1 MPSSTCAN
9 YGPFSLV
16 TFTAVDAVLNI
27 TWQATDNVL
36 VRDYY
41 VGVASAW
48 NSTASPDLLPF
59 QSTVGRSF
67 FSIPV
72 TPSVEFFVVVK
83 AIDVAMQETSA
94 LLGPVIVDISPPVIN
109 GSLSSNTIG
118 TLIIVSWEEETLSD
132 DDDWFPLSVEYA
144 IGQC

>member
-1 MPSSTCAN
+1 MCAN
-9 YGPFSLV
+9 YGAFSLV
-16 TFTAVDAVLNI
+16 TYTAVDAVLNI

-48 NSTASPDLLPF
+48 NTTTSPDLVPF

-67 FSIPV
+67 FSTQVIP
-72 TPSVEFFVVVK
+72 SFEFFVVVK

-94 LLGPVIVDISPPVIN
+94 VLGPIIVDISPPVIN
-109 GSLSSNTIG
+109 GSLSANTTG
-118 TLIIVSWEEETLSD
+118 TLIIVSWEEGAFSD
-132 DDDWFPLSVEYA
+132 EDDWFPLSVEYA